1 MPMQLAPVLVA
12 IFCINKLNSVK
23 NEKYASQQDK
33 QMHWWHLQN
42 TVGALGYTSV
52 LCTSLVCD
60 HCITNSFLPAD
71 ELHLCCE
78 TLCPHSCLKTYYGK
92 IRGKYFLV
100 GFV

>member
-1 MPMQLAPVLVA
+1 MPVQFAPVLVA

-42 TVGALGYTSV
+42 
-52 LCTSLVCD
+52 
-60 HCITNSFLPAD
+60 ITNSILPAD
-71 ELHLCCE
+71 EPHLCCE
-78 TLCPHSCLKTYYGK
+78 TLCPHSCLKTNYGK
-92 IRGKYFLV
+92 IGGKYFLV